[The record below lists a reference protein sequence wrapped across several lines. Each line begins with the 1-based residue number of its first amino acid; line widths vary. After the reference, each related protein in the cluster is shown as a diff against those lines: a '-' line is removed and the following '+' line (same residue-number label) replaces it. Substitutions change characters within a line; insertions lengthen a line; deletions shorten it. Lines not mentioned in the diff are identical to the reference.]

1 MEDRQMSPKR
11 EARVMISE
19 DILLEAEKLGVD
31 LSEAVEETLV
41 AALREKRAAQWRAE
55 NRESIDSY
63 NAHIERNG
71 CFGDEFRT
79 F

>member
-1 MEDRQMSPKR
+1 MENRPMSPKR

-19 DILLEAEKLGVD
+19 DVLREAETIGVD
-31 LSEAVEETLV
+31 LSEAVEDTLLAV
-41 AALREKRAAQWRAE
+41 LREKRAAQWRAE

-71 CFGDEFRT
+71 CFGGEFRT